1 MTNKILSLLG
11 MARRAGRLSC
21 GHDAAVESIVR
32 NRAALC
38 LCSADAADRLE
49 RELRHACTFEQKQI
63 PFARI
68 GVPMAVLSR
77 AIGTKAA
84 VVTVNDPGFAA
95 RLQALL
101 AEGSTT
107 GKDEDY
113 AENEI

>member
-1 MTNKILSLLG
+1 MTDKMLSLLG

-21 GHDAAVESIVR
+21 GHDAAVEAIVK

-49 RELRHACTFEQKQI
+49 RELRHACNFEHKHI
-63 PFARI
+63 PFARLP
-68 GVPMAVLSR
+68 VSMAALSK
-77 AIGTKAA
+77 AIGTRAA
-84 VVTVNDPGFAA
+84 VVTVNDRGFAA
-95 RLQALL
+95 RLQTLL
-101 AEGSTT
+101 AQGSST